1 MTGPIP
7 SITTTRLAERQ
18 QITGLNT
25 LTIKRRQS
33 TSPRHNGVH
42 GSHAIKEYREKHVS
56 KTRILQFQPN
66 SVLRILFTKPF
77 CSYST
82 EHKVELPHKFC
93 RSTTI
98 SISKTQRLPA
108 LAGDVTTLYTNK
120 TKTNRVRRPLQRY
133 NYPKKGFSK
142 FFNK

>member
-1 MTGPIP
+1 MNGENENGTERSGFQIMTGSNP

-56 KTRILQFQPN
+56 KTRILQFQRN
-66 SVLRILFTKPF
+66 S
-77 CSYST
+77 
-82 EHKVELPHKFC
+82 
-93 RSTTI
+93 
-98 SISKTQRLPA
+98 
-108 LAGDVTTLYTNK
+108 
-120 TKTNRVRRPLQRY
+120 
-133 NYPKKGFSK
+133 
-142 FFNK
+142 